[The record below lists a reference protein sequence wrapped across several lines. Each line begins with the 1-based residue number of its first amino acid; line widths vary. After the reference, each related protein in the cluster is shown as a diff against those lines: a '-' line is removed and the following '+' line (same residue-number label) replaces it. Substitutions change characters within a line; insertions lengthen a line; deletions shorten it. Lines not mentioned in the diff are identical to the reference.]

1 MGISIDQVMRIFIM
15 LECINFAKMRNEF
28 ESAATFEKIA
38 AGENALDVALK
49 IVSQFVP
56 PIEIAPNDLE
66 ILMPVLGVI
75 AQVAAGGA
83 PFPIPDSRRAA
94 ARQQVVLVVEDEILV
109 RFDNRRLS
117 AGRWLCSCRSS
128 DCDRGT

>member
-1 MGISIDQVMRIFIM
+1 MAISTDQVTRIFVM
-15 LECINFAKMRNEF
+15 LESINFAKMRNEF

-49 IVSQFVP
+49 IVGQFVP

-75 AQVAAGGA
+75 LKSRAQ
-83 PFPIPDSRRAA
+83 
-94 ARQQVVLVVEDEILV
+94 
-109 RFDNRRLS
+109 
-117 AGRWLCSCRSS
+117 
-128 DCDRGT
+128 T